1 MSAAAR
7 VAMAPLAGM
16 LVAQTKAEL
25 RARWRVFGFSVTSL
39 VLPVVL
45 FTFFGLPF
53 ARLAR
58 PDGLSEGAHVL
69 ASFGAYAVGQVMVF
83 GFGIGV
89 AVERGQ
95 RIDLLTRTTPLPP
108 AVLLMAKVL
117 VALFFALL
125 SLLVLFGY
133 AALVG
138 VRVGPAVWGAMM
150 VRLLAGSLPFIALG
164 FAIGYTAG
172 PHAAPA
178 VANLVY
184 LPLAFGSGLFL
195 PLRQLPDF
203 VQRLAPYLPTYH
215 YAQLA
220 WSAVGTAS
228 EPVPV
233 SLAWLLAYSVA
244 FGWLALRAYRRE
256 ERLRFG

>member
-7 VAMAPLAGM
+7 PAVAPLSAM
-16 LVAQTKAEL
+16 LRAQTVNEL
-25 RARWRVFGFSVTSL
+25 RARWRVFGFSLTSL

-53 ARLAR
+53 ARADA
-58 PDGLSEGAHVL
+58 PGAGAHVL

-95 RIDLLTRTTPLPP
+95 RIDLLVRTTPLPP
-108 AVLLMAKVL
+108 AVFLAAKVL

-125 SLLVLFGY
+125 SLAVLMAY

-138 VRVGPAVWGAMM
+138 VRVPVPVAGTMM
-150 VRLLAGSLPFIALG
+150 VRLLAGSVPFIALG
-164 FAIGYTAG
+164 FAIGYSAG
-172 PHAAPA
+172 PNAAPA

-195 PLRQLPDF
+195 PLRQLPALVRD
-203 VQRLAPYLPTYH
+203 LAPYLPTYH

-228 EPVPV
+228 APVGA
-233 SLAWLLAYSVA
+233 SLAWLLAYSVI
-244 FGWLALRAYRRE
+244 FGALALRAYRRE
-256 ERLRFG
+256 ERVRFG